1 MIGLVLAKKSDIKP
15 ITDVIPKPFIP
26 IKGKA
31 LVEFVIEKLKKSYE
45 INKIVLITEKEYKE
59 WTYSLKRRHYI
70 LEVKYGNNIEIIN
83 NILKED
89 NLIVFPSDSFID
101 VEIDDFINYVKDKD
115 RFYALALNMKN
126 GEIKSDYIRVK
137 VSGEGLSI
145 PDESSKVV
153 LTDILYIP
161 KGFQINIDNLNSLIK
176 DLLRRKE
183 LFSYVK
189 DGTFIKVN
197 SLEDLDKLSKIVR
210 VENKNKL
217 LEAYEYS
224 KEKYYIKLRRNRI
237 PYIEHPIALIGFL
250 RIFTEDEDVLI
261 EALLH
266 DVVEEG
272 IGKYEEIKE
281 KFGERVAKVS
291 EVLNEG
297 YKETKIEER
306 LIRFFD
312 TLHNFLM
319 AFSDGS
325 YKINVYIKK
334 RLVKH
339 LVEEFKDEIEYF
351 KRYIEKRNPVKEL
364 YIDPKIYEEIKDEI
378 KVYEDDYKINMGYPK
393 NPNDV
398 FIGREPL
405 TENSYYYDKRFK
417 NCTIYFLLERLI

>member
-1 MIGLVLAKKSDIKP
+1 MIGLILTKKSDIKP
-15 ITDVIPKPFIP
+15 ITDIIPKPFIP
-26 IKGKA
+26 IKGKP
-31 LVEFVIEKLKKSYE
+31 LVEFAIEKLKKSYE
-45 INKIVLITEKEYKE
+45 IDKIILITEKEYEE
-59 WTYSLKRRHYI
+59 WTYNLKRRHYI
-70 LEVKYGNNIEIIN
+70 LEVKYDNEIEIIN
-83 NILKED
+83 NVLKED
-89 NLIVFPSDSFID
+89 NLIVFPADNFID
-101 VEIDDFINYVKDKD
+101 VGICDFINYVKDNNK
-115 RFYALALNMKN
+115 FYALALNIKN
-126 GEIKSDYIRVK
+126 EEIKSDYIRVK
-137 VSGEGLSI
+137 VGEGDLSI
-145 PDESSKVV
+145 LDKSSRIV

-161 KGFQINIDNLNSLIK
+161 KGFQVNTDNLSSLIT
-176 DLLRRKE
+176 DLLKRKE

-189 DGTFIKVN
+189 DGNFIKVN
-197 SLEDLDKLSKIVR
+197 SLEDLNKLSKIVR
-210 VENKNKL
+210 IENKNKL

-237 PYIEHPIALIGFL
+237 PYIEHPIALIGLL

-272 IGKYEEIKE
+272 IGKYGEIKE
-281 KFGERVAKVS
+281 KFGEKVAKVS

-297 YKETKIEER
+297 YEETKIEEK

-325 YKINVYIKK
+325 YKINVYTKK

-351 KRYIEKRNPVKEL
+351 KKYIEKRNPVKEL
-364 YIDPKIYEEIKDEI
+364 YIDPRIYEEIKDEI
-378 KVYEDDYKINMGYPK
+378 KVYEDDYKIIISYPK

-417 NCTIYFLLERLI
+417 NCTTHFLLERLI